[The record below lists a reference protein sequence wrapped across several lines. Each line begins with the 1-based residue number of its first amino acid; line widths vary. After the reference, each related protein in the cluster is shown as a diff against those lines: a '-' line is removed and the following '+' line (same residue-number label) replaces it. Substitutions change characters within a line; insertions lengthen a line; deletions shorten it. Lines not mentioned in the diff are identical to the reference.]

1 MKKRI
6 KHNDLTHYFLR
17 EHSTLPRAYLAS
29 CEKFFKELTQ
39 KRIRENMGLEP
50 GEVDDGWPASNK
62 RQATSHKLQASS
74 NKHLTNQD
82 YKII

>member
-1 MKKRI
+1 
-6 KHNDLTHYFLR
+6 
-17 EHSTLPRAYLAS
+17 
-29 CEKFFKELTQ
+29 
-39 KRIRENMGLEP
+39 MGLEP
-50 GEVDDGWPASNK
+50 GEVDDGWPAGRKKVDKQQAPSNK